1 MVILKFIMGSIMGMY
16 LMVIGSGHMTTK
28 NVMAELKGDGS
39 YQEMRQ
45 DNNYKNYFNYNS
57 G

>member
-39 YQEMRQ
+39 YPEMRQ
-45 DNNYKNYFNYNS
+45 DNNYKNHFNYNS

>member
-1 MVILKFIMGSIMGMY
+1 MGSIMGMY

-45 DNNYKNYFNYNS
+45 DNNYKNHFNYNS